1 LVRKETIVEQ
11 TMDTL
16 RGYVNDMLAVERD
29 IHAAFRRHKEDR
41 GAKTYPEA
49 VAVLQQI
56 EDRIDLHVA
65 NLERCLERLGDAES
79 TLKAAVGAMLG
90 AVAGVYGKLRDDRVS
105 RMLRDDYTALC
116 FACVCYE
123 MLHTTALAI
132 GHQEIATLALE
143 HFRDYTPAV
152 MAIGE
157 LLPEVVIEE
166 LRREGKVRA
175 DGSVAERAA
184 ENAREAWRTG
194 DESQSGAHP

>member
-1 LVRKETIVEQ
+1 MMAE

-49 VAVLQQI
+49 AAVLQTI
-56 EDRIDLHVA
+56 EDRIDLHIA
-65 NLERCLERLGDAES
+65 SLERGLERLGEGES
-79 TLKAAVGAMLG
+79 SLKAAVGAVLG

-123 MLHTTALAI
+123 MLHTTALAL
-132 GHQEIATLALE
+132 GHREIADLALE
-143 HFRDYTPAV
+143 HLRDYTPSV
-152 MAIGE
+152 MALGE
-157 LLPEVVIEE
+157 LLPEVVTEE
-166 LRREGKVRA
+166 LRREGKIA
-175 DGSVAERAA
+175 AGEPVARVAA
-184 ENAREAWRTG
+184 ENTREAWR
-194 DESQSGAHP
+194 SGSAAEAGALS